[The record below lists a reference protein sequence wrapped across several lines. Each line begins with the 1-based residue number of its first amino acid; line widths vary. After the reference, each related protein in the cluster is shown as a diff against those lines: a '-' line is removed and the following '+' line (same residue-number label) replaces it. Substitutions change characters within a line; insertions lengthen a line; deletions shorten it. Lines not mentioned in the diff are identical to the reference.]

1 VVLAAAELINGHRP
15 NALDALRR
23 AVDLNP
29 ANKRQIPKD
38 PRFQLLL
45 DDPEFKNIVGR

>member
-1 VVLAAAELINGHRP
+1 MAAEQPPLAAETLG
-15 NALDALRR
+15 R

-38 PRFQLLL
+38 PRFQSLLN
-45 DDPEFKNIVGR
+45 DPEFKNIVGR